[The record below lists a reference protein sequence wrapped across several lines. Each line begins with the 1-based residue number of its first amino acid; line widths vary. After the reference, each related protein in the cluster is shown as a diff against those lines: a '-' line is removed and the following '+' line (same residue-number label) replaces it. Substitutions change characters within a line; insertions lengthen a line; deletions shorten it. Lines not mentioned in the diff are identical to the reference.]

1 MIARQNSSDPHV
13 ALVDVSH
20 KPTFVQR
27 TEKLLMLSLSV
38 MEEKEPVS

>member
-1 MIARQNSSDPHV
+1 MAAGQKSSNPHV

-20 KPTFVQR
+20 KPTSVER
-27 TEKLLMLSLSV
+27 SKKLLMLSLSV